1 MPKTTCLRIG
11 TGLVIFLL
19 TCGVLVISP
28 ASAEDAAGKQVAL
41 TTKTGDVA
49 LAAFTPSKAL
59 TGGKPF
65 RITGDSGTLSVAG
78 TDVKFGVLWNAGL
91 KAFFAAMDVNGNG
104 TLDPGEYAKLSQTLS
119 ATFQVKVGDKVHAV
133 RVADLSIMTK
143 GTGNIGG
150 STISTVAGGY
160 FVCSFQ
166 QGTCDGT
173 MIRLFDDNLDGTF
186 TQDGKDAI
194 MIGKSPV
201 AIPLMK
207 VHQIG
212 TQFCT
217 LEVATDGSQVTVT
230 PVSGLQLGAVET
242 CFKRGLKCLAMTDE
256 QGNSVDLAA
265 SGRTGI
271 PAGKYRMVYGVL
283 SDGAAVTVI
292 KPTEQCPVYE
302 IQAGKINTLR
312 LGKPLWVSF
321 AATGSVSTNV
331 TVTPRVKVYGAA
343 GEEYS
348 SDLSGGT
355 GRPHVQMYEGKKLV
369 QDVAMSY
376 G

>member
-1 MPKTTCLRIG
+1 MRKTRCFQIG

-19 TCGVLVISP
+19 ACGVLVISP

-49 LAAFTPSKAL
+49 LSAFTPSKAL

-65 RITGDSGTLSVAG
+65 RITGDAGTLSVAG
-78 TDVKFGVLWNAGL
+78 SDVKFGVIWNPGL
-91 KAFFAAMDVNGNG
+91 KAFLAAMDINGNG
-104 TLDPGEYAKLSQTLS
+104 TLDPGEYIKLSQTLS
-119 ATFQVKVGDKVHAV
+119 GSFQVKVGDKTHAV

-143 GTGNIGG
+143 GSGNIGG
-150 STISTVAGGY
+150 SAISSVAGGY
-160 FVCSFQ
+160 FICSFQ
-166 QGTCDGT
+166 QGTYDGT
-173 MIRLFDDNLDGTF
+173 MVRLFDENLDGQF

-194 MIGKSPV
+194 MVGKSPV

-212 TQFCT
+212 AQFCQ
-217 LEVATDGSQVTVT
+217 LEVASDGSQVTVT
-230 PVSGLQLGAVET
+230 PVSGLQLGVVET

-265 SGRTGI
+265 SGKTGI
-271 PAGKYRMVYGVL
+271 PAGKYRISYGIL

-292 KPTEQCPVYE
+292 KPTESCPEYE
-302 IQAGKINTLR
+302 IQAGKVNTLR

-321 AATGSVSTNV
+321 AASTSAAGSV
-331 TVTPRVKVYGAA
+331 TVSPRVKVFGAA

-348 SDLSGGT
+348 SDLSGGP
-355 GRPHVQMYEGKKLV
+355 GRPHVLMMEGKRVL